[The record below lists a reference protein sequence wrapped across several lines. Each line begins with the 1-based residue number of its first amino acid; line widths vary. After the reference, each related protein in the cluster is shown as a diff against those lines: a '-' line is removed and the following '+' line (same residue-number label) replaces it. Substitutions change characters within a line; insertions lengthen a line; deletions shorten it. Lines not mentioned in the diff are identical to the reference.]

1 MTNKIEKMKQNNI
14 PACIDHD
21 AELIKELREDPVY
34 AEIYLQTALEGIYEP
49 GGVGAFLIALRQI
62 IEAHGGVGEIAKKS
76 GLSRQHIY
84 RALSENGNPT
94 LTTLTEITRAVGVR
108 LASSHC
114 I

>member
-21 AELIKELREDPVY
+21 AELIKELREAPVY

-49 GGVGAFLIALRQI
+49 GGVG
-62 IEAHGGVGEIAKKS
+62 
-76 GLSRQHIY
+76 
-84 RALSENGNPT
+84 
-94 LTTLTEITRAVGVR
+94 VR

-114 I
+114 IEKNKPESIVLIIPCVI